1 MPKPNAATLSI
12 VSGLL
17 LSTALPGCAHRAEIV
32 EKPVPVAVPVKDTP
46 PAELLTCA
54 ERPEGL
60 PEDPQLVAQMP
71 TRLRAGVIRLARA
84 FATVAGRL
92 DRLVDW
98 NAPGTCTAPK
108 KD

>member
-1 MPKPNAATLSI
+1 M
-12 VSGLL
+12 SGLL
-17 LSTALPGCAHRAEIV
+17 LSTALPGCTHRAEIV

-46 PAELLTCA
+46 PAELLVCA

-84 FATVAGRL
+84 FAIVTARL
-92 DRLVDW
+92 DRLIEW
-98 NAPGTCTAPK
+98 NAPGTCTPAK

>member
-1 MPKPNAATLSI
+1 M
-12 VSGLL
+12 
-17 LSTALPGCAHRAEIV
+17 
-32 EKPVPVAVPVKDTP
+32 PVAVTVKDTP

-84 FATVAGRL
+84 FASVAGRL
-92 DRLVDW
+92 DRLIDW
-98 NAPGTCTAPK
+98 NAPGTCARNAKTAGGN
-108 KD
+108 